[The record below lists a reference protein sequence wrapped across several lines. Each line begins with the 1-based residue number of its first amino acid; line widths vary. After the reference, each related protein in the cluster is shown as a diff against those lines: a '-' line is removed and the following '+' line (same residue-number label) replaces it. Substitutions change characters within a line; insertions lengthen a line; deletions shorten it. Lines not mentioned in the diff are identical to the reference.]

1 MKFRISVLFIF
12 ILLAFSSLSAAEQ
25 LVNKIVVRVNG
36 KVYTIY
42 DCKKLL
48 RFDDPDSVSTQAVLD
63 RKDKL
68 VDQLINNAI
77 AKQEAKAL
85 DIEVTDEELESAV
98 ESVLAQNRMTREQF
112 DKELAK
118 NQMSFATYR
127 DEVLREQLL
136 LLKLKKKIIVT
147 MDVDERA
154 LHEIYEN
161 EVGTEPELYFTA
173 SHIILQSDESR
184 DAEVKE
190 AVTAIYKEI
199 TGGKTTFAEAAKSY
213 SQDGSAA
220 NGGSLGTF
228 AARDMVP
235 EFSERLA
242 LMKEG
247 EVSEPFRTRYGWHIV
262 KLDKVEKH
270 EPPTYS
276 ESYEMLRNIYYQRNV
291 EKMFQTWLKK
301 KRSESKIDIL
311 L

>member
-1 MKFRISVLFIF
+1 MKTKLIF
-12 ILLAFSSLSAAEQ
+12 ILVFLSLFSLSAEEQ
-25 LVNKIVVRVNG
+25 LVNKMVVRVNG

-48 RFDDPDSVSTQAVLD
+48 RFDDPASVPTQAVLD

-68 VDQLINNAI
+68 IDQLINNAI
-77 AKQEAKAL
+77 SKQEAEAL
-85 DIEVTDEELESAV
+85 GIDVPADELDAAV
-98 ESVLAQNRMTREQF
+98 ESVLAQNKMTREQF
-112 DKELAK
+112 EQELAK
-118 NQMSFATYR
+118 NNMNFEIYR
-127 DEVLREQLL
+127 NEVLKEQLL
-136 LLKLKKKIIVT
+136 LLKLKKRIIVT
-147 MDVDERA
+147 MEVDERA
-154 LHEIYEN
+154 LRDIYEK
-161 EVGTEPELYFTA
+161 EFSGEQELYFTA
-173 SHIILQSDESR
+173 SHIIMQANDSN
-184 DAEVKE
+184 DAEIKDAMT
-190 AVTAIYKEI
+190 AVYQEVLN
-199 TGGKTTFAEAAKSY
+199 GKMTFPEAAKAY

-228 AARDMVP
+228 SARDMVP

-242 LMKEG
+242 DMKEG
-247 EVSEPFRTRYGWHIV
+247 EVSKPFRTRYGWHIV

-270 EPPTYS
+270 DPPTYN

>member
-1 MKFRISVLFIF
+1 MKSKLVF
-12 ILLAFSSLSAAEQ
+12 ILILISFVSLFAGER
-25 LVNKIVVRVNG
+25 LINKMVVRVNG

-48 RFDDPDSVSTQAVLD
+48 RFDDPASVQTQAVLD

-68 VDQLINNAI
+68 IDQLINNAL
-77 AKQEAKAL
+77 AKQEAEAL
-85 DIEVTDEELESAV
+85 EIDVPAEELEAAV

-112 DKELAK
+112 ESELSK
-118 NQMSFATYR
+118 NGMSFETYR
-127 DEVLREQLL
+127 NEVLKEQLL
-136 LLKLKKKIIVT
+136 LLKLKKRIIVT

-154 LHEIYEN
+154 LREIYEKEFGN
-161 EVGTEPELYFTA
+161 EPELYFTA
-173 SHIILQSDESR
+173 SHIIMQAKDDN
-184 DAEVKE
+184 DAEIKD
-190 AVTAIYKEI
+190 AVTAIYKEV
-199 TGGKTTFAEAAKSY
+199 TSGKMTFADAAKSY
-213 SQDGSAA
+213 SQDGSAP
-220 NGGSLGTF
+220 NGGALGTF
-228 AARDMVP
+228 SAKDMVP

-242 LMKEG
+242 VMKEG

-270 EPPTYS
+270 DPPTYND
-276 ESYEMLRNIYYQRNV
+276 SYDMLRNIYYQRNV

>member
-1 MKFRISVLFIF
+1 MKSKLVFIILFISF
-12 ILLAFSSLSAAEQ
+12 LSLFASEQ
-25 LVNKIVVRVNG
+25 LVNKMVVRVNG

-48 RFDDPDSVSTQAVLD
+48 RFDDPASVPTQAVLD

-68 VDQLINNAI
+68 IDQLINNAI
-77 AKQEAKAL
+77 SKQEAEAL
-85 DIEVTDEELESAV
+85 EIDVPDEEIDAAV
-98 ESVLAQNRMTREQF
+98 ESVLAQNKMTHEQF
-112 DKELAK
+112 EQELSK
-118 NQMSFATYR
+118 SGMSFDVYR
-127 DEVLREQLL
+127 NEVLKEQLM
-136 LLKLKKKIIVT
+136 LLKLKKRIIVT

-154 LHEIYEN
+154 LREIYEK
-161 EVGTEPELYFTA
+161 EFSGEQELYFTA
-173 SHIILQSDESR
+173 SHIIMQANDSN
-184 DAEVKE
+184 DAEIKD

-199 TGGKTTFAEAAKSY
+199 TEGKTTFAEAAKSY

-220 NGGSLGTF
+220 NGGALGTF
-228 AARDMVP
+228 SARDMVP

-242 LMKEG
+242 EMKEG
-247 EVSEPFRTRYGWHIV
+247 DVSEPFRTRYGWHIV

-270 EPPTYS
+270 DPPTYN

>member
-1 MKFRISVLFIF
+1 MKFKFL
-12 ILLAFSSLSAAEQ
+12 ILLILFQFCSLSAAEQ
-25 LVNKIVVRVNG
+25 LLNKTIVRVNG

-48 RFDDPDSVSTQAVLD
+48 RFDDPESVSTQAVLD

-68 VDQLINNAI
+68 IDQLINNAI
-77 AKQEAKAL
+77 AKQEAKTL
-85 DIEVTDEELESAV
+85 EIEVTDEELDSAV
-98 ESVLAQNRMTREQF
+98 QSVLAQNKMTKEQF
-112 DKELAK
+112 EQELAK
-118 NQMSFATYR
+118 NKMSFETYR
-127 DEVLREQLL
+127 GEVLREQLL
-136 LLKLKKKIIVT
+136 LLKLKKQIIVT

-154 LHEIYEN
+154 LRDIYEK
-161 EVGTEPELYFTA
+161 EFSSEPELYFTA
-173 SHIILQSDESR
+173 SHIILQSDESK

-190 AVTAIYKEI
+190 AITAIYNEI
-199 TGGKTTFAEAAKSY
+199 TGQKMTFAEAAKSY

-235 EFSERLA
+235 EFSEKLA
-242 LMKEG
+242 TMKEG

>member
-1 MKFRISVLFIF
+1 MKFKFAVLLIF
-12 ILLAFSSLSAAEQ
+12 LTFSSLFAAEQ
-25 LVNKIVVRVNG
+25 LVNKMVVRVNG

-48 RFDDPDSVSTQAVLD
+48 RFDDPESVSAQAVLD

-68 VDQLINNAI
+68 IDQLINNAI

-85 DIEVTDEELESAV
+85 NIEVTDDELEAAV
-98 ESVLAQNRMTREQF
+98 ESVLAQNRMSREQF
-112 DKELAK
+112 EQELSK
-118 NQMSFATYR
+118 NQMSFSTYR

-136 LLKLKKKIIVT
+136 LLKLKKQIIVT

-154 LHEIYEN
+154 LHEIYEK
-161 EVGTEPELYFTA
+161 EFSGEPELYFTA
-173 SHIILQSDESR
+173 SHIILQSDESK

-190 AVTAIYKEI
+190 AITAIRGEI
-199 TGGKTTFAEAAKSY
+199 VGNKMTFAEAAKSY

-228 AARDMVP
+228 ASRDMVP

-242 LMKEG
+242 EMKEG
-247 EVSEPFRTRYGWHIV
+247 EISEPFRTRYGWHIV

-270 EPPTYS
+270 DPPTYS
-276 ESYEMLRNIYYQRNV
+276 ESYEMLRNVYYQRNV

>member
-1 MKFRISVLFIF
+1 MKKELVFFFIF
-12 ILLAFSSLSAAEQ
+12 TLFSSIFAGEQ
-25 LVNKIVVRVNG
+25 LVNKMVVRVNG

-48 RFDDPDSVSTQAVLD
+48 RFDNPASVQTQAVLD

-68 VDQLINNAI
+68 IDQLINNAI
-77 AKQEAKAL
+77 SKQEAEAL
-85 DIEVTDEELESAV
+85 DIKVPDDELDAAV
-98 ESVLAQNRMTREQF
+98 DSVLTQNRMTREQF
-112 DKELAK
+112 EQELSK
-118 NQMSFATYR
+118 NGMSFETYR
-127 DEVLREQLL
+127 NEVLKEQLL
-136 LLKLKKKIIVT
+136 LLKLKKRIIVT

-154 LHEIYEN
+154 LREIYEK
-161 EVGTEPELYFTA
+161 EFSGEPELYFTA
-173 SHIILQSDESR
+173 SHIIMQANESNDDEIK
-184 DAEVKE
+184 D
-190 AVTAIYKEI
+190 AVTAIYKEV
-199 TGGKTTFAEAAKSY
+199 TEGKTTFAEAAKSY

-220 NGGSLGTF
+220 NGGALGTF
-228 AARDMVP
+228 SARDMVP

-242 LMKEG
+242 VMKEG

-270 EPPTYS
+270 DPPTYN

>member
-1 MKFRISVLFIF
+1 MRTRLAF
-12 ILLAFSSLSAAEQ
+12 ILIFLSFLSLFAGEQ
-25 LVNKIVVRVNG
+25 LVNKMVVRVNG

-48 RFDDPDSVSTQAVLD
+48 RFDDPASVQTQAVLD

-68 VDQLINNAI
+68 IDQLINNAI
-77 AKQEAKAL
+77 SKQEAENL
-85 DIEVTDEELESAV
+85 GIEVPADELDAAV
-98 ESVLAQNRMTREQF
+98 ESVLAQNKMTHEQF
-112 DKELAK
+112 EQELSK
-118 NQMSFATYR
+118 NNMSFETYR
-127 DEVLREQLL
+127 NEVLKEQLL
-136 LLKLKKKIIVT
+136 LLKLKKRIIVT

-154 LHEIYEN
+154 LREIYEK
-161 EVGTEPELYFTA
+161 EFSGEPELYFTA
-173 SHIILQSDESR
+173 SHIIMQASESN
-184 DAEVKE
+184 DAEIKD
-190 AVTAIYKEI
+190 AVTAVYKEV
-199 TGGKTTFAEAAKSY
+199 TEGKMTFAEAAKSY

-228 AARDMVP
+228 SARDMVP

-242 LMKEG
+242 AMKEG

-270 EPPTYS
+270 DPPTYND
-276 ESYEMLRNIYYQRNV
+276 SYEMLRNIYYQRNV

>member
-1 MKFRISVLFIF
+1 MKKRSVFFFIF
-12 ILLAFSSLSAAEQ
+12 ILFSFLFAEEQ
-25 LVNKIVVRVNG
+25 LLNKMVVRVNG

-48 RFDDPDSVSTQAVLD
+48 RFDDPASVNTQAVLD

-68 VDQLINNAI
+68 IDQLINNAI
-77 AKQEAKAL
+77 SKQEAEAL
-85 DIEVTDEELESAV
+85 DITVPDDELDAAV
-98 ESVLAQNRMTREQF
+98 DSVLAQNKMTRGQFEQ
-112 DKELAK
+112 ELSK
-118 NQMSFATYR
+118 NNMSFETYR
-127 DEVLREQLL
+127 NEVLREQLT
-136 LLKLKKKIIVT
+136 LLKLKKRIIVT

-154 LHEIYEN
+154 LREIYEK
-161 EVGTEPELYFTA
+161 EFSSEQELYFTA
-173 SHIILQSDESR
+173 SHIIMQANESN
-184 DAEVKE
+184 DTEIKD
-190 AVTAIYKEI
+190 AVTTIYKEI
-199 TGGKTTFAEAAKSY
+199 TEGKMTFAEAAKSY

-228 AARDMVP
+228 SARDMVP

-242 LMKEG
+242 VMKEG
-247 EVSEPFRTRYGWHIV
+247 DVSEPFRTRYGWHIV

-270 EPPTYS
+270 DPPTYN
-276 ESYEMLRNIYYQRNV
+276 ESYEMLRNIYFQRNV

>member
-1 MKFRISVLFIF
+1 MKFKLVFLLICISFFPIF
-12 ILLAFSSLSAAEQ
+12 AEEQ
-25 LVNKIVVRVNG
+25 LLNKMVVRVNG

-48 RFDDPDSVSTQAVLD
+48 RFDDPASVQTQAVLD

-68 VDQLINNAI
+68 IDQLINNAI
-77 AKQEAKAL
+77 SKQEAEAL
-85 DIEVTDEELESAV
+85 DIKVPDDELDSAV

-112 DKELAK
+112 EQELAK
-118 NQMSFATYR
+118 SGMSFDTYR
-127 DEVLREQLL
+127 NEVLREQLL
-136 LLKLKKKIIVT
+136 LLKLKKRIIVT

-154 LHEIYEN
+154 LREIYEK
-161 EVGTEPELYFTA
+161 EFSKEQELYFTA
-173 SHIILQSDESR
+173 SHIILQANESN
-184 DAEVKE
+184 DAEIKD
-190 AVTAIYKEI
+190 AVAAIYKEV
-199 TGGKTTFAEAAKSY
+199 TEGKTTFTEAAKSY

-220 NGGSLGTF
+220 NGGALGTF
-228 AARDMVP
+228 SARDMVP

-242 LMKEG
+242 VMKEG

-270 EPPTYS
+270 DPPTYN
-276 ESYEMLRNIYYQRNV
+276 ESYEMLRSIYYQRNV